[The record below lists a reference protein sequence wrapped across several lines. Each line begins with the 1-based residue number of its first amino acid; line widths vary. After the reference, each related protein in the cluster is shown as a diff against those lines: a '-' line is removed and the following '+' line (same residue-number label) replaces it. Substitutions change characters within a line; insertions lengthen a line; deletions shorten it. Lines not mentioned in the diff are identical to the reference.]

1 MKVVVELKGSG
12 TLLDKKQASYGG
24 QSPVDQG
31 FGYKTSFK
39 DCPRL
44 LVSNFA
50 SIRLYRDNKQ
60 DFEVWTLEQLIDP
73 SNEYF
78 HLRTLLGLL
87 RRSRLISQSGTSY
100 TETLLS
106 EVRIN
111 QETITKKFYKEY
123 KALRFELINDIR
135 QHNPS
140 LDVETVVEK
149 SQKIID
155 RIVFVLFCEDKGLL
169 PDNKLIERVREY
181 QKRGKNPWQSLLD
194 HFQDIDQGNPAIGIP
209 QYN

>member
-1 MKVVVELKGSG
+1 MVELKGSG

-39 DCPRL
+39 DCPWL

-50 SIRLYRDNKQ
+50 SLRLYRDNKQ
-60 DFEVWTLEQLIDP
+60 DFEVWTLEQLVDP
-73 SNEYF
+73 SNEYY

-87 RRSRLISQSGTSY
+87 RRSRLISSSGKSY

-106 EVRIN
+106 EVRIK
-111 QETITKKFYKEY
+111 QEKITKSFYREY
-123 KALRFELINDIR
+123 KGLRFELINDIR
-135 QHNPS
+135 HNNPD

-149 SQKIID
+149 AQKIID
-155 RIVFVLFCEDKGLL
+155 RIVFILFCEDK
-169 PDNKLIERVREY
+169 
-181 QKRGKNPWQSLLD
+181 
-194 HFQDIDQGNPAIGIP
+194 
-209 QYN
+209 